1 MSRLIKLRQTIQ
13 DWQFRQFNVGN
24 WLDATVPGT
33 VHTDLRAQN
42 LIEDPFYSTNERDLQ
57 WIDKKDWEYQS
68 TISVEQNLL
77 EQDRIELIFHGL
89 DTYADV
95 YLNEQKILSTDNM
108 FRTYR
113 KDIKAYLTA
122 GDHRL
127 RIHFKSPIE
136 TDLPK
141 LVAQGY
147 GLPAANDDSEMGGL
161 GKQKISV
168 FARKAPYHYGWDWGP
183 RFVTSGIWKD
193 VELVAWSDIKITDF
207 YLNQHNISVERAELT
222 AELELESVSNW
233 SGELAISTDDL
244 VWKQAVE
251 LVPGTN
257 KLKLDLTIDQ
267 PKLWWSRGLGAPN
280 QYTFVAQLSGDN
292 QEITEKTVTTG
303 LRSVRLVRDKDEAGQ
318 SFYFELNGV
327 AVFAKGAN
335 HIPNDSFITE
345 VTEERYRYEVESA
358 VAANMNM
365 LRVWGGGIYEAD
377 TFYRLCDEHGLL
389 VWQDFMFACSMY
401 PGDQVFLDNVEQEA
415 IDAVKRLRNHP
426 SIVLWCGNNEIDLAW
441 AHFNEHAGWGWK
453 NDYDESTREKIWS
466 DYKKIFHDVLVNV
479 TEEYAPHEPYWPSSP
494 MVSLTDDID
503 QHASKVTGSGDM
515 HYWEVWHAEK
525 PFEEYKQ
532 NVGRFMSEYG
542 FQSFPEL
549 RTVNTFAEES
559 DYAIDSE
566 IMLHHQKNGAGNQ
579 LIRTYMESYLP
590 KPKDFPAFLYMS
602 QILQAEGI
610 QQAIEAHRQQMPY
623 CMGTLYWQINDCWP
637 VASWSSIDYYG
648 RWKALHYF
656 AKNSFKDEAIIFDQT
671 EAELTVFIVSD
682 KLETKQAELELT
694 LQLLS
699 GEKISEQV
707 IRIVVKANQSTQVTT
722 IKLTD
727 LVKDYNRAEL
737 VLTGRLLIDSELVDQ
752 KKHYF
757 VRTKELTLD
766 QAQIG
771 IKQLSEARKFEITTD
786 QFVKGVWLDT
796 EESGYFS
803 DNYFDL
809 LPGETKVVQ
818 FIPRNKELDNSMTI
832 DAKSMADMI

>member
-1 MSRLIKLRQTIQ
+1 MEKINKTIQ
-13 DWQFRQFNVGN
+13 GWKFRKFNEQD

-33 VHTDLRAQN
+33 VHTDLRAQG
-42 LIEDPFYSTNERDLQ
+42 LIEDPFYGTNERDLQ

-68 TISVEQNLL
+68 SLSVDQKLL
-77 EQDRIELIFHGL
+77 EHDRIELIFHGL

-113 KDIKAYLTA
+113 KDIKAYLTL
-122 GDHRL
+122 GDHQL

-141 LVAQGY
+141 LAAQGY

-161 GKQKISV
+161 GDQKISV

-193 VELVAWSDIKITDF
+193 VELVAWSDIKIADF
-207 YLNQHNISVERAELT
+207 YLNQQNITTEKAELT
-222 AELELESVSNW
+222 AELEVESVSSW
-233 SGELAISTDDL
+233 SGKLEVSTGNAI
-244 VWKQAVE
+244 WQKNVE
-251 LVPGTN
+251 LVPGKN
-257 KLKLDLTIDQ
+257 KVRLDLTIDQ
-267 PKLWWSRGLGAPN
+267 PKLWWSRGLGDPN
-280 QYTFVAQLSGDN
+280 QYTFVAKLINDKQPIAEES
-292 QEITEKTVTTG
+292 VTTG
-303 LRSVRLVRDKDEAGQ
+303 LRSVRLVRDKDQAGQ

-327 AVFAKGAN
+327 PVFAKGAN

-345 VTEERYRYEVESA
+345 VTEERYRYEIESA

-365 LRVWGGGIYEAD
+365 LRIWGGGIYESD
-377 TFYRLCDEHGLL
+377 TFYRLCDEHGIL

-401 PGDQVFLDNVEQEA
+401 PGDQAFLDNVEQEA
-415 IDAVKRLRNHP
+415 IDAVTRLRNHP
-426 SIVLWCGNNEIDLAW
+426 SIVLWCGNNEIDMAW

-466 DYKKIFHDVLVNV
+466 DYKKIFHDILADV
-479 TEEYAPHEPYWPSSP
+479 TEQYAPNEPYWPSSP
-494 MVSLTDDID
+494 MVSLTDDIN
-503 QHASKVTGSGDM
+503 QHASKVTGSGDV
-515 HYWEVWHAEK
+515 HYWEVWHGKK
-525 PFEEYKQ
+525 PFEDYKT

-559 DYAIDSE
+559 DYAIESE

-590 KPKDFPAFLYMS
+590 EPKDFPAFLYMS

-610 QQAIEAHRQQMPY
+610 KQAIESHRQQMPY

-656 AKNSFKDEAIIFDQT
+656 AKQSFKDEALIFDQT
-671 EAELTVFIVSD
+671 EEQLNVFVVSD
-682 KLETKQAELELT
+682 KLEVKEMQLKLT
-694 LQLLS
+694 LQTLS
-699 GEKISEQV
+699 GEKLSDQV
-707 IRIVVKANQSTQVTT
+707 MPVEVKPNQSTQVAS

-727 LVKDYNRAEL
+727 LIKDYDRKNII
-737 VLTGRLLIDSELVDQ
+737 LTGELSIGSEQIDE
-752 KKHYF
+752 KKHSF
-757 VRTKELTLD
+757 VRTKELSLKH
-766 QAQIG
+766 AQVA
-771 IKQLSEARKFEITTD
+771 IKQLCEAGQFEITTD
-786 QFVKGVWLDT
+786 QFAKGIWLDT
-796 EESGYFS
+796 EEAGYFS

-818 FIPRNKELDNSMTI
+818 FIPRAKRINNSMTI
-832 DAKSMADMI
+832 EAKSMVEMI